1 MNTTLAPR
9 PAAPPANRRQRR
21 AAVRKRTVNPV
32 PICVAAAALLAGA
45 VFGGF
50 GATTAATPVDPPA
63 VASYVEP
70 RASNKAMPI
79 NTTYINPLLDG
90 LVDLDLATQN
100 RIYQMCGNDNRLF
113 CSVMAIASVETQFDP
128 GAIGDDGQSLGLM
141 QINTTAQADRIE
153 CLGVTDLMDI
163 YQNVGVAIDYIGWLS
178 DQLAPGE
185 DIYGTDALYMAYN
198 MGLSGSRKAMDGGI
212 IVTEY
217 SAAVLDAFN
226 TYIKQMEV
234 NPA

>member
-1 MNTTLAPR
+1 MNTTLAHK

-21 AAVRKRTVNPV
+21 AAARKRAVNPV
-32 PICVAAAALLAGA
+32 PICIIAAALLAGA
-45 VFGGF
+45 VFGDF
-50 GATTAATPVDPPA
+50 RSTASAAPADPPVMASQVEQSASDKA
-63 VASYVEP
+63 VPV
-70 RASNKAMPI
+70 

-100 RIYQMCGNDNRLF
+100 RIYQMCGNDVRLF

-128 GAIGDDGQSLGLM
+128 EAIGDGGKSLGLM

-153 CLGVTDLMDI
+153 RLGVTDLMDI

-198 MGLSGSRKAMDGGI
+198 MGLSGCCKAMNGGI

-226 TYIKQMEV
+226 TYVKQIEV
-234 NPA
+234 NPV